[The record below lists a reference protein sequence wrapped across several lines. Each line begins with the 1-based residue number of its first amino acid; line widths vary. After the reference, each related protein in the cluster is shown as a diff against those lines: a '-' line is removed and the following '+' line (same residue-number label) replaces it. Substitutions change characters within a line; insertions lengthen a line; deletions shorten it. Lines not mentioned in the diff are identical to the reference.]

1 MKFFKPAPYV
11 SNYFPEEQKVV
22 LSLSLMLLFSVY
34 FALNYLAFTYY
45 PNGMLELRN
54 PGFWL
59 LFANSAFIGGVV
71 LLNKNTIGW
80 SWGDLGLARPNT
92 WWKPILVTVLVFIS
106 LVLFSRYLQP
116 YFYQLGEKPDISQ
129 LFVLNGN
136 LQLLIFSII
145 FVWITAAF
153 LEELVFR
160 GFLIPALEIIFGR
173 NRWSTWAS
181 LIVSSLIF
189 GLIHAWQGIS
199 GILITSCI
207 GFIFGVAYL
216 LNGRRIWPI
225 IAVHGIV
232 DTITLVSIYNM

>member
-1 MKFFKPAPYV
+1 MKPFRPAPYV

-45 PNGMLELRN
+45 PDGILEFEN

-59 LFANSAFIGGVV
+59 LLANSVFMGGVV

-80 SWGDLGLARPNT
+80 DWADLGLGKPET
-92 WWKPILVTVLVFIS
+92 WWKPILVTVVVFGI

-129 LFVLNGN
+129 LYILKDN
-136 LQLLIFSII
+136 LPLLIFCLI
-145 FVWITAAF
+145 FTWITAAF

-160 GFLIPALEIIFGR
+160 GFLIPALEILFGR

-181 LIVSSLIF
+181 LILSSVIF

-199 GILITSCI
+199 GILITTCV
-207 GFIFGVAYL
+207 GFIFGMAYL

-225 IAVHGIV
+225 IVVHGVV
-232 DTITLVSIYNM
+232 DTLTLVTIYNM

>member
-1 MKFFKPAPYV
+1 MKSFKPAPYV

-45 PNGMLELRN
+45 PNGMLAIEN

-59 LFANSAFIGGVV
+59 LFGNSLFIGGVV

-80 SWGDLGLARPNT
+80 SWTDLGLGRPKN
-92 WWKPILVTVLVFIS
+92 WWKPVLMTVLLFFS
-106 LVLFSRYLQP
+106 LVLFSRFLQP
-116 YFYQLGEKPDISQ
+116 YFYLIGERPDISQ
-129 LFVLNGN
+129 LFIIKDN
-136 LQLLIFSII
+136 LPILIFSII
-145 FVWITAAF
+145 LVWATAAF

-160 GFLIPALEIIFGR
+160 GFLIPALEILFGR
-173 NRWSTWAS
+173 NRWSTWVA
-181 LIVSSLIF
+181 LLLSSMIF

-199 GILITSCI
+199 GILITTCI
-207 GFIFGVAYL
+207 GFIFGIAYL